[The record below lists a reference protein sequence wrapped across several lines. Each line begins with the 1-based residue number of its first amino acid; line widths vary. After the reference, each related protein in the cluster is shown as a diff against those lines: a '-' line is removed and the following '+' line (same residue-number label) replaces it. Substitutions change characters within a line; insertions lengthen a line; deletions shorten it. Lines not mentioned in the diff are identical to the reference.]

1 MAIMKGNDDRAAV
14 RKVFDTWYKEKLGI
28 GEDEEPPKASST
40 RTRDGF
46 ITA

>member
-28 GEDEEPPKASST
+28 GEEEEPPKASASRDT
-40 RTRDGF
+40 DGF

>member
-14 RKVFDTWYKEKLGI
+14 RKVFDSWYKEKLGI
-28 GEDEEPPKASST
+28 GKDEEPPKPSST